1 MISLQWVYNILE
13 KKCEA
18 ECIVFEDSNEESGF
32 ILIPDMKWDRKDLNS
47 LYLQAI
53 VHKHDIKSIRD
64 LNKSHL
70 PLLKNILE
78 KGTVSFTGKYR
89 KAIILL
95 GVLFNR
101 PLKYSVFQHEKK
113 MF

>member
-18 ECIVFEDSNEESGF
+18 ERIVFEDSNEESGF
-32 ILIPDMKWDRKDLNS
+32 ILLPDMKWDRKDLNS

-53 VHKHDIKSIRD
+53 VHKHDTKSLRD

-78 KGTVSFTGKYR
+78 KGTVSFYR
-89 KAIILL
+89 RILK
-95 GVLFNR
+95 G
-101 PLKYSVFQHEKK
+101 Y
-113 MF
+113 